1 MKEENN
7 KNKRKLIND
16 SLDNPSSV
24 DSPHFCLDNS
34 KKAKIDDQK
43 TINLENEEDYINQS
57 GGNYEKKKK
66 KNQKII
72 FISNQKIKIKKLKLK
87 IKKKFCLS
95 QALT

>member
-16 SLDNPSSV
+16 SIYNPSSV
-24 DSPHFCLDNS
+24 ESPHFCLDNS

-43 TINLENEEDYINQS
+43 TKNLENEENYINQS
-57 GGNYEKKKK
+57 GGKYEKK